1 MSGALLQSSPVGCGL
16 VVGARVG
23 SRQSADDQVQVRAP
37 RASIFRG
44 IGAAATSAGGRSL
57 GAAASA
63 LVEGWKGAADTS
75 CGRPLPASA
84 ARVWL
89 SGRPGPRQGPLASAR
104 EMMG

>member
-1 MSGALLQSSPVGCGL
+1 VSGALLQSSPVGCGL

-63 LVEGWKGAADTS
+63 RVEGWKGAEVRA
-75 CGRPLPASA
+75 RPPTRVAGAPCPPA
-84 ARVWL
+84 L
-89 SGRPGPRQGPLASAR
+89 LASGSLAALGR
-104 EMMG
+104 GRGR